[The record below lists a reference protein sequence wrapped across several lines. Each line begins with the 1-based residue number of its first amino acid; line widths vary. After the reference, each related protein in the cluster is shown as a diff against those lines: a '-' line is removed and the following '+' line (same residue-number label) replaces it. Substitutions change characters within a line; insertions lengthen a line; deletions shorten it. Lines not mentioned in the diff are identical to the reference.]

1 MNLLTMP
8 AVRAE
13 PLGLLTLPGVLAALA
28 RGEVAGIPALRP
40 HQRAAWHMV
49 LVQLAVL
56 ALDRAGLV
64 EPPGEEGAWAGLLRG
79 LTPEWG
85 DDPWTLVVADRSRP
99 AFLQPPDPGG
109 LGWSPVPTPDAL
121 DMLITSKNHDLK
133 GRVAQGAPAED
144 WVFALVSL
152 QTTEGYGGAG
162 NHGIA
167 RMNGGSSSRP
177 SLGLAPVSA
186 ARGGID
192 PGARWRRDVT
202 RLLALRAE
210 GEAGGLGPAGG
221 PALLWCLPWPE
232 GRQLA
237 LHELDPLFIEVCRR
251 VRLLPDGTAERT
263 TSAAPRIEVK
273 AAKINGVT
281 GDPWTPVHRTGNKA
295 LTLGERDW
303 DFRLLGDLLFGHA
316 EKGSLVF
323 EWDVPPLAR
332 PGPGEDPSAM
342 VLVAEALSR
351 GNSKTEGL
359 KTRVIPLP
367 RRKGLPILS
376 ATVAE
381 VAADLMRDVGAAQGA
396 LRLAV
401 AVYAARGDGE
411 KPGKD
416 DYARA
421 GAAQDAFLAAVD
433 ALFFPALWARLEAM
447 QDGRGDAEAAAF
459 RKGLVDLARAEL
471 ALALDAL
478 PVPSILAPRARVRAR
493 GALGE
498 ALRRAK
504 LTQPKPED
512 AHGADR

>member
-1 MNLLTMP
+1 MNLLTKP
-8 AVRAE
+8 AIRTE

-28 RGEVAGIPALRP
+28 RGEVAGFPALRP
-40 HQRAAWHMV
+40 HQRAAWHMF
-49 LVQLAVL
+49 LVQLGVL
-56 ALDRAGLV
+56 ALDRAGLM
-64 EPPGEEGAWAGLLRG
+64 EPPGEEGAWAGRLRG
-79 LTPEWG
+79 LTPDWG
-85 DDPWTLVVADRSRP
+85 DDPWTLVVPDRSRP

-109 LGWSPVPTPDAL
+109 LNWSPVPTPDAL

-133 GRVAQGAPAED
+133 GRVAQGAQAED

-152 QTTEGYGGAG
+152 QTMEGYGGAG

-186 ARGGID
+186 ARGGVD

-202 RLLALRAE
+202 RLLALRAG
-210 GEAGGLGPAGG
+210 GEAGGMGLLGG

-263 TSAAPRIEVK
+263 TSAAARIDAK
-273 AAKINGVT
+273 AAKGAT
-281 GDPWTPVHRTGNKA
+281 GDPWAPVHRTEGKA

-316 EKGSLVF
+316 EKGGLVF
-323 EWDVPPLAR
+323 DWEVPALAR
-332 PGPGEDPSAM
+332 PGSGEDPSAM

-351 GNSKTEGL
+351 GNNKTGGL
-359 KTRVIPLP
+359 KSRIVPLP
-367 RRKGLPILS
+367 RRRGLPILG

-381 VAADLMRDVGAAQGA
+381 VAAELMRDVEAAQSA
-396 LRLAV
+396 LRFAV
-401 AVYAARGDGE
+401 AVFAAGGDGE

-433 ALFFPALWARLEAM
+433 TLFFPALWARLEAM
-447 QDGRGDAEAAAF
+447 QDGRGEEEAAVF
-459 RKGLVDLARAEL
+459 RKGLVDLARIEL
-471 ALALDAL
+471 GLALDAL

-493 GALGE
+493 GALE
-498 ALRRAK
+498 AALRRAK
-504 LTQPKPED
+504 LTQPKPE
-512 AHGADR
+512 GALGPDR